1 VSVATYA
8 PTAPTAPRI
17 LWRGTLTP
25 CEAAV
30 LELASRGLSNR
41 EIGERLYVTD
51 QTAKWHMARVFW
63 KTGTRNRVE
72 AARWWWLN
80 VEAHHPT
87 RNTEVA

>member
-1 VSVATYA
+1 VS
-8 PTAPTAPRI
+8 
-17 LWRGTLTP
+17 
-25 CEAAV
+25 
-30 LELASRGLSNR
+30 
-41 EIGERLYVTD
+41 D
-51 QTAKWHMARVFW
+51 QTVKWHMARVFW

>member
-8 PTAPTAPRI
+8 PAAPPA
-17 LWRGTLTP
+17 LWWATLST

-30 LELASRGLSNR
+30 LELAAQGLTNS
-41 EIGERLYVTD
+41 EIAQRLYVSD
-51 QTAKWHMARVFW
+51 HTAKCHIASVFT